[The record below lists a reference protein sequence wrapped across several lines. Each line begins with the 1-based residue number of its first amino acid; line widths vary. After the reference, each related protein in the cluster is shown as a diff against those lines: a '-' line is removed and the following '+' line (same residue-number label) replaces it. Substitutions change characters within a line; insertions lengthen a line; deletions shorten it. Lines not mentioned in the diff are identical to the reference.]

1 MKAIITGATSGIGQA
16 TAYKLAEI
24 GYDLILTGRRK
35 DRLVNLA
42 EELTKKYNV
51 QVKTLCFDVRNF
63 KETEQ
68 AFNSLD
74 ASWKKVDVLINNAGL
89 ALGLSPIHEGD
100 ISDWD
105 TMIDTN
111 IKGLL
116 YVTRVVSPWMVAQKS
131 GHIINLSSIAGK
143 NVYKNG
149 NVYCATKHAV
159 TALNQAMRL
168 DLLEHQI
175 KVTLVCPGAVNTEF
189 STVRFHGDV
198 DRADK
203 VYDGFQPL
211 QAEDIANAIAYAL
224 TAPAHVDV
232 QDILVMPTAQADG
245 ATFYKNN

>member
-42 EELTKKYNV
+42 EELTNKYNV
-51 QVKTLCFDVRNF
+51 QVKMLCFDVRNF
-63 KETEQ
+63 QEAEQ

-74 ASWKKVDVLINNAGL
+74 ASWKKIDVLINNAGL
-89 ALGLSPIHEGD
+89 ALGLSSIHEGD

-116 YVTRVVSPWMVAQKS
+116 YVTRVVSPWMVAQKK

-159 TALNQAMRL
+159 TALSQAMRL

-198 DRADK
+198 NRADK

-211 QAEDIANAIAYAL
+211 QAEDIANAIAYVL

-232 QDILVMPTAQADG
+232 QDVLVMPTAQADG

>member
-42 EELTKKYNV
+42 EELTNKYNV

-63 KETEQ
+63 QETEQ

-198 DRADK
+198 NRADK

-211 QAEDIANAIAYAL
+211 LAEDIANAIAYAL

>member
-24 GYDLILTGRRK
+24 GYGLILTGRRK

-42 EELTKKYNV
+42 EELTNKYNV

>member
-1 MKAIITGATSGIGQA
+1 MKGIITGATSGIGQA

-35 DRLVNLA
+35 DRLINLA

-63 KETEQ
+63 QETEQ

-74 ASWKKVDVLINNAGL
+74 ASWKKIDVLINNAGL

-159 TALNQAMRL
+159 TALSQAMRL

-198 DRADK
+198 NRADK

>member
-24 GYDLILTGRRK
+24 GYGLILTGRRK
-35 DRLVNLA
+35 DRLVNLG

-51 QVKTLCFDVRNF
+51 QVRTLCFDVRNF
-63 KETEQ
+63 QETEQ

-116 YVTRVVSPWMVAQKS
+116 YVTRVVSPWMVTQKS

-143 NVYKNG
+143 NVYKDG